1 MNRKILEAFERAG
14 GNVRLIDGAVWTYT
28 DNGFDPNKFA
38 KQIVRG
44 CISEVAMMGVVHYD
58 NPDIAWA
65 VDTIIGNLK
74 ETYDIEK
81 FGAPKSLDKRK

>member
-14 GNVRLIDGAVWTYT
+14 GTVRLIDDAVWTYT

-38 KQIVRG
+38 EQIVRG
-44 CISEVAMMGVVHYD
+44 CISEVAMMGVTQWE

-65 VDTIIGNLK
+65 VNMIIGNLK
-74 ETYDIEK
+74 ETYDIGK
-81 FGAPKSLDKRK
+81 FGAPESLDKRK